1 MSGTPTPRSSAVVRA
16 GDQPGG
22 PRTSQLMQAIT
33 EGGEGGD
40 IKRLGR
46 LFVLAFFQAMRS
58 VKLYPVENA
67 AVQKAVLDLTAVTSE
82 ILRVAQEID
91 LRLSGDA
98 LFMNGSQLRL
108 EADNFAAFKGVN
120 NQLRACGIGELHLG
134 APPLPRDYIVLLST
148 LQLEGQGP
156 REPEQRI
163 DWVLGRLVDAD
174 VRIFLLAAPSESKR
188 RRTERSAS

>member
-1 MSGTPTPRSSAVVRA
+1 M
-16 GDQPGG
+16 
-22 PRTSQLMQAIT
+22 
-33 EGGEGGD
+33 
-40 IKRLGR
+40 
-46 LFVLAFFQAMRS
+46 
-58 VKLYPVENA
+58 
-67 AVQKAVLDLTAVTSE
+67 TSE

-120 NQLRACGIGELHLG
+120 NQLRACGIGELHLE

-174 VRIFLLAAPSESKR
+174 VRIFLLAPPSESSDER
-188 RRTERSAS
+188 RS